1 MADILRQAEEK
12 GEEVSLERAEEY
24 AMHDVLGPRR
34 DWDVGI
40 GPTTQ
45 VGALSVARAQDGNS
59 SSSSSQSRADPVLY
73 TELQAQLAAQQAQM
87 AAQQI
92 QMEEMQRQLFSFT
105 QMHTQASPT
114 SPHPQPTPTSAAMAD
129 NVTPGSAEFH
139 RDRPSGS
146 GSGRGGSN
154 SGRGGNLFGRGN
166 SSIDKFYRQQRK

>member
-1 MADILRQAEEK
+1 MADILRQAEER

-40 GPTTQ
+40 GPTTP
-45 VGALSVARAQDGNS
+45 VGALSVARAQDGS
-59 SSSSSQSRADPVLY
+59 SSGSSSQSRADPVLY

-87 AAQQI
+87 AAQQM
-92 QMEEMQRQLFSFT
+92 QMEEMQRQLLSFT
-105 QMHTQASPT
+105 QMHTQASL
-114 SPHPQPTPTSAAMAD
+114 TPTSAAMAD
-129 NVTPGSAEFH
+129 NVTPGSAEFQ

-146 GSGRGGSN
+146 GSGRGGSS

>member
-1 MADILRQAEEK
+1 MADILRQAEER

-40 GPTTQ
+40 GPTTP
-45 VGALSVARAQDGNS
+45 VGALSVARAQDGS
-59 SSSSSQSRADPVLY
+59 SSGSSSQSRADPVLY

-87 AAQQI
+87 AAQQM
-92 QMEEMQRQLFSFT
+92 QMEEMQRQLLSFT

-114 SPHPQPTPTSAAMAD
+114 PTSAAMAD
-129 NVTPGSAEFH
+129 NETPGSAEFQ

-146 GSGRGGSN
+146 GNGRGGSSS